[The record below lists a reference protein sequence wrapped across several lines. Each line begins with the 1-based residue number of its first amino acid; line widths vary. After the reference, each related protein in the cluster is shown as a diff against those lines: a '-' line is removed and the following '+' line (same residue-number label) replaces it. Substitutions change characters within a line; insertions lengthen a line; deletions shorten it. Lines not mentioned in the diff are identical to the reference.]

1 MSLMSGESPCP
12 FDPFKNARQ
21 SDGVLPARL
30 DGETIPM
37 ILRLKEVRAA
47 AKDWKT
53 FSSDAP
59 FRVPIP
65 SEESR
70 RSVRQLPIET
80 DPPAHTEYRAIAE
93 PFFRQ
98 PRNPEFA
105 ADIERL
111 VEAQVSDALARR
123 RLEVMEDFALPLQN
137 RALARLL
144 NVPQSEADTWIGWG
158 MHVFHEGPDG
168 THKGAELEAYLNAR
182 FDRAA
187 EAPGDDFFSALARA
201 EFRGRRLTR
210 EELLGFANLTF
221 AGGRD
226 TLLLSI
232 THAFGHL
239 AKNPQTLD
247 WLRED
252 PRRINPAAEELFRTL
267 TPLSH
272 IGRVCPR
279 ETDVHG
285 VKVAAGGR
293 VALNWASANFDETV
307 FDEPEEIRL
316 DRKPNPH
323 IAFGFG
329 PHICLGVHHARLLV
343 RTLLAALGERLDGIA
358 IRDEEAYVETR
369 EDFERRAGYTRL
381 DVTLRGRA

>member
-1 MSLMSGESPCP
+1 MADEFSCP
-12 FDPFKNARQ
+12 FDPFKTARR

-37 ILRLKEVRAA
+37 ILRLKDVRAA
-47 AKDWKT
+47 AKDWQT

-65 SEESR
+65 SEESK

-80 DPPAHTEYRAIAE
+80 DPPAHTEYRALVE
-93 PFFRQ
+93 PFFQQ
-98 PRNPEFA
+98 PRKPEFA

-111 VEAQVSDALARR
+111 VDARVSDALARG

-182 FDRAA
+182 FERAL

-210 EELLGFANLTF
+210 GELLGFANLTF

-226 TLLLSI
+226 TLLLGI

-239 AKNPQTLD
+239 AKNPRTLA
-247 WLRED
+247 WFRED

-279 ETDVHG
+279 ETEIHG
-285 VKVAAGGR
+285 VRVPAGGR

-307 FDEPEEIRL
+307 FDEPEAIRL

-343 RTLLAALGERLDGIA
+343 RTLLAALAERVSA
-358 IRDEEAYVETR
+358 IEIHEAEPHVETR

-381 DVTLRGRA
+381 EISARGRP